1 MSALDRKLLRDLM
14 RLWPQALA
22 IALVVASGV
31 ATLILGI
38 GTRRSLDETRTA
50 YYEQYEF
57 ADVFAELTR
66 APKPVARSLEE
77 IAGVRSVELRIRRF
91 ALLDLEQR
99 EEPAT
104 GLAISLP
111 EHRPA
116 VLNRL
121 YLRQGRLPDPSRAG
135 EVTVNEPFAKANGLG
150 IGSQFSA
157 VLGGTKRTLT
167 VVGVALSPEFVYAL
181 GPGDLMPD
189 NRRFGVLWM
198 SEKSLAGIFDL
209 EGAFNAV
216 ELKLLPGTNE
226 AEVIRQVDGILERYG
241 GVGAYARVDQVS
253 HAFLDGELKQ
263 LQAMSRVIPP
273 IFLFVSAFL
282 MNLTLSRLIALEREQ
297 IGLLKALGYS
307 RLAVTG
313 HYMRLVLLIAVFGI
327 GLGSLAGNWLGR
339 GLTRLYGDFFFFP
352 FLVFSRD
359 LDVYALAALVSCAAA
374 FLGGAKALWEVLALA
389 PAVAMQPPV
398 PPRFRQT
405 WIERLGLL
413 RPFSQVTTIAVRHM
427 LRWPLRALLTALG
440 IALATGLVVV
450 AFFTLDSV
458 EMMIDIT
465 FFRTER
471 QQATLN
477 FAEEAPL
484 RVLHDVEHMPGVLR
498 AEPYRI
504 VAVKLRNGHLE
515 RRLSIIGKP
524 PERELSRVLD
534 VELKPVDLPEHG
546 LLVNQRLADVLE
558 LSRGDEVEVELL
570 GKRRGIRRVVV
581 DDVIESYFGLGAFM
595 DIDAL
600 SRLVGE
606 GPRVSGVH
614 IAYDRRQQ
622 PALYRAVKNTPAIA
636 AIELQR
642 IALQRFRETMAENI
656 SIMRAVYITLSVII
670 AFGVVYNSTRIQ
682 LSERARE
689 LASLRVLGF
698 TRGEVSRVLLTE
710 LAILTALAQ
719 PLGWLLGYVFGW
731 ALIRAFQSD
740 LFTVPFVIEPATY
753 GTSALV
759 VLAAAAAS
767 ALIVRQRVDRLDL
780 IAVLKTRD

>member
-1 MSALDRKLLRDLM
+1 MTALDRKLLRDLL

-38 GTRRSLDETRTA
+38 GTHRSLDETRRA
-50 YYEQYEF
+50 YYEQYQF

-66 APKPVARSLEE
+66 APRSVLSELEE
-77 IAGVRSVELRIRRF
+77 IAGVRSVELRIRRHV
-91 ALLDLEQR
+91 LLDLEQR
-99 EEPAT
+99 QEPAT

-111 EHRPA
+111 EDRPA

-121 YLRQGRLPDPSRAG
+121 YLRQGRLPDPERVD
-135 EVTVNEPFAKANGLG
+135 EVVVNEPFAEANGLR
-150 IGSQFSA
+150 IGGRLSA
-157 VLGGTKRTLT
+157 ILGGTKRTLT

-198 SEKSLAGIFDL
+198 SEKALAGIFDL
-209 EGAFNAV
+209 DGAFNAV
-216 ELKLLPGTNE
+216 ELKLLPGTSE
-226 AEVIRQVDGILERYG
+226 AEVIRQVDTILDRYG
-241 GVGAYARVDQVS
+241 GVGAYSREDQFS
-253 HAFLDGELKQ
+253 HAFLDSELTQ
-263 LQAMSRVIPP
+263 LDAMSRVIPP

-282 MNLTLSRLIALEREQ
+282 MNMTLSRLIALEREQ

-307 RLAVTG
+307 HLAVAW
-313 HYMRLVLLIAVFGI
+313 HYLQLVLLIAVAGI
-327 GLGSLAGNWLGR
+327 ILGSVAGNWMGR
-339 GLTRLYGDFFFFP
+339 GLTELYGEFFFFP

-374 FLGGAKALWEVLALA
+374 FLGAAKALWQVQQLA

-398 PPRFRQT
+398 PPRYRQT

-413 RPFSQVTTIAVRHM
+413 RPFTQVTTMAVRHM
-427 LRWPLRALLTALG
+427 LRWPLRALLTCLG
-440 IALATGLVVV
+440 IALGTGLVVV

-458 EMMIDIT
+458 EMMVDIT
-465 FFRTER
+465 FFRTDR

-477 FAEEAPL
+477 FAEEAPP
-484 RVLHDVEHMPGVLR
+484 RIVHDVAHLPGVMR
-498 AEPYRI
+498 AEPYRS
-504 VAVKLRNGHLE
+504 VAAKLRNGHLE
-515 RRLSIIGKP
+515 RRLAIIGKP
-524 PERELSRVLD
+524 PERELSRILD
-534 VELKPVDLPEHG
+534 IDLEPVDLPGNG
-546 LLVNQRLADVLE
+546 LLINRRVAEVLD
-558 LSRGDEVEVELL
+558 LRRGDEVEVELL
-570 GKRRGIRRVVV
+570 GKRRGIRRVIVA
-581 DDVIESYFGLGAFM
+581 DVIESYFGLAVFM
-595 DIDAL
+595 DMDAL

-614 IAYDRRQQ
+614 IAYDVLQQ
-622 PALYRAVKNTPAIA
+622 PELYRAVKSTPAIA
-636 AIELQR
+636 SIELQR
-642 IALQRFRETMAENI
+642 IALQRFRETLAENI
-656 SIMRAVYITLSVII
+656 NIMRSVYIILSVII

-710 LAILTALAQ
+710 LAILTAAAQ
-719 PLGWLLGYVFGW
+719 PLGWLLGYLFGW
-731 ALIRAFQSD
+731 AVMRAFQSD
-740 LFTVPFVIEPATY
+740 IFTVPFVILPATY
-753 GTSALV
+753 GISALV

-767 ALIVRQRVDRLDL
+767 ALIVRRRIDRLDL

>member
-1 MSALDRKLLRDLM
+1 MSALNRKLLRDLI

-38 GTRRSLDETRTA
+38 GTRRSLEETRTA
-50 YYEQYEF
+50 YYEQHQF

-66 APKPVARSLEE
+66 APKSVGRSLEE
-77 IAGVRSVELRIRRF
+77 IPGVRSVELRIRRF

-111 EHRPA
+111 DHRPS

-121 YLRQGRLPDPSRAG
+121 YLRNGRLPDPIRAD
-135 EVTVNEPFAKANGLG
+135 EVTINEPFAKANGLR

-157 VLGGTKRTLT
+157 ILGGTKRTLT

-198 SEKSLAGIFDL
+198 SERALAGIFDL
-209 EGAFNAV
+209 DGAFNAV
-216 ELKLLPGTNE
+216 ELKSLPGISE
-226 AEVIRQVDGILERYG
+226 AEVIRRVDGILERYG
-241 GVGAYARVDQVS
+241 GVGAYGRKDQFS
-253 HAFLDGELKQ
+253 HAFLDSELNQ
-263 LQAMSRVIPP
+263 LLAMSRVIPP

-282 MNLTLSRLIALEREQ
+282 MNMTLSRLITLEREQ

-307 RLAVTG
+307 HATVAG
-313 HYMRLVLLIAVFGI
+313 HYIRIVLLIAAVGI

-359 LDVYALAALVSCAAA
+359 LDVYVLAAVVSAAA
-374 FLGGAKALWEVLALA
+374 ALLGGARALWQVLRLA
-389 PAVAMQPPV
+389 PAVAMQPPA
-398 PPRFRQT
+398 PARYRQT
-405 WIERLGLL
+405 WVERVGLL
-413 RPFSQVTTIAVRHM
+413 RPLSQVTMMAVRHM
-427 LRWPLRALLTALG
+427 LRWPVRALLTTLG

-450 AFFTLDSV
+450 AYFTLDSV
-458 EMMIDIT
+458 EMMVDIN

-477 FAEEAPL
+477 FSEEAPA
-484 RVLHDVEHMPGVLR
+484 RVLHDVAHLPGVLR
-498 AEPYRI
+498 AEAFLAVP
-504 VAVKLRNGHLE
+504 VKLRNGHLE

-524 PERELSRVLD
+524 PDRDLSRVLNIT
-534 VELKPVDLPEHG
+534 LQPVDLPEKG
-546 LLVNQRLADVLE
+546 LLINRRVADVLE
-558 LSRGDEVEVELL
+558 LRRGDEVEIELL
-570 GKRRGIRRVVV
+570 GKRRGTKHAVVSEI
-581 DDVIESYFGLGAFM
+581 IESYFGLTVFM
-595 DIDAL
+595 DLESL
-600 SRLVGE
+600 SRLIGE

-614 IAYDRRQQ
+614 IAYDTREQ
-622 PALYRAVKNTPAIA
+622 PALFRAVKSTPAIA
-636 AIELQR
+636 SIELQR
-642 IALQRFRETMAENI
+642 VALQRFRETLAENI
-656 SIMRAVYITLSVII
+656 NIMRAVYITLSIII

-719 PLGWLLGYVFGW
+719 PVGWLFGYVFGW
-731 ALIRAFQSD
+731 AVIHAFQSD

-753 GTSALV
+753 ATAALV

-767 ALIVRQRVDRLDL
+767 ALIVRQRVDQLDL